1 MRGKLIFFS
10 EVNVNILLLI
20 SFCYLNYLLDVFVIS
35 ILNLKWGKE
44 VSGGLKWVVDMK

>member
-1 MRGKLIFFS
+1 MKIMNFFLDEGKLIFFS

-35 ILNLKWGKE
+35 IFN
-44 VSGGLKWVVDMK
+44 